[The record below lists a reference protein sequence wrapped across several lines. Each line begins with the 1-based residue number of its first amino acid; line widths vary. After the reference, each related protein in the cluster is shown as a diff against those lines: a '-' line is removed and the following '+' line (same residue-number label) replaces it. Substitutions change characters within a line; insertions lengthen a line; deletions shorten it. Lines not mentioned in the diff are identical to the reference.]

1 MRSQPLAALH
11 GLGWRNSKGMERTP
25 WDPEGVDVVLDS
37 QGRLHGDGV
46 ARLDPGTDLREHYK
60 RLVAARCLD
69 IRFGRL
75 GLPMY
80 ASFAGEEAPI
90 VSASS
95 LLTPQD
101 WIYPGPRDAAAVLTR
116 GLSVEDCVAQVM
128 GEGPARGR
136 LVPGQLTAPELNVG
150 PVMETVGMQVAMAT
164 GHARGQKL
172 AGEGAVTVAV
182 CGEGT
187 TTTGLFHESLC
198 IAATSDIPLV
208 VVVKSQQW
216 PTAAPAEAGLLGE
229 TVADRSKMLGLH
241 AVRVDGADPIATH
254 AAITNALGRA
264 RAGQGASVV
273 EAVVTQLAHQHG
285 DGEGSVPPGH
295 RDPVERL
302 RRYLDQS
309 GNWTQTFQDVLEA
322 EFRGRF
328 DKAHQAHQA
337 QREDVAEVAQ

>member
-1 MRSQPLAALH
+1 
-11 GLGWRNSKGMERTP
+11 MERTP

-37 QGRLHGDGV
+37 QGRLHGDAV
-46 ARLDPGTDLREHYK
+46 TRLDPGTDLREHYK

-69 IRFGRL
+69 MRL
-75 GLPMY
+75 ARMGLPMY

-90 VSASS
+90 VSAAA
-95 LLTPQD
+95 LLTPND

-136 LVPGQLTAPELNVG
+136 LVPGQLTAPELGVG
-150 PVMETVGMQVAMAT
+150 PVLETVGMQVAVAT
-164 GHARGQKL
+164 GHARGQRL
-172 AGEGAVTVAV
+172 AGDGAVTVAI

-198 IAATSDIPLV
+198 IAATADLPLV
-208 VVVKSQQW
+208 IVVKSLQW
-216 PTAAPAEAGLLGE
+216 PDTAPAEAGLLGE
-229 TVADRSKMLGLH
+229 PVADRAKMLGLH
-241 AVRVDGADPIATH
+241 AARVDGADPIATH
-254 AAITNALGRA
+254 AAITTALGRA

-273 EAVVTQLAHQHG
+273 ETVVTQLAHQR
-285 DGEGSVPPGH
+285 GEGELEPPPGH

-328 DKAHQAHQA
+328 DKAHETYQA
-337 QREDVAEVAQ
+337 QRDEMAEVAQ